1 MLLHQ
6 QRLGL
11 APYGLPGTKRIFLKD
26 RPHTATHAQSG
37 DRDMPSARRRRSEGG
52 SENGADSS
60 TPGTVSFRS
69 RAAAAAAAEAAV
81 LDKPG
86 TSTTGSSDSKPGP
99 LEQLASPASLN
110 PTASVTTT
118 GTRGEVIEAEVLEDR
133 PSDADFAWAQDDYSV
148 TQRTI
153 DTWAFFIQ
161 FRTRLYLLDKKWAY
175 AGGYTEEKKK
185 QATRRLAAFLLES
198 VLDLGPT
205 FIKLGQ
211 LSSTRSDLFPV
222 EFVEELSKLQDRVP
236 AFSAEKARAI
246 IEKDLGQPLERLYKE
261 FDPRPI
267 AAASLGQVHT
277 ATLWS
282 GEKVVVKVQRPGLR
296 KLFDIDLNNLR
307 ILAEQLD
314 KQDEANRDFRGIYQE
329 CASVLYDEIDY
340 INEGRNADRFRRNFR
355 NVPWVRVPTVHWE
368 NTSPR
373 VITLEYLPGPKI
385 SSKEELLAA
394 GLQTDIIA
402 QRATEAYLIQILRN
416 GFFHADPHPGNVSVD
431 SQGRLLFY
439 DFGMMGQIPGN
450 VRERLLQMFYGIYR
464 KDSNAVI
471 DALVNLGVIKTS
483 GDNLSIKRSINFFIE
498 NITRQTER
506 QETISTIGE
515 DLFAIAVDQP
525 FRFPAT
531 FTFVLRAFSTLEGIG
546 KSLNP
551 DYNFSK
557 VATPYAQELLQLQD
571 AQGGSGSQLLELAQQ
586 QATELGSAAA
596 AMPLRVSRIDAFLS
610 SVEAGDTK
618 LRVRVLEAERAAR
631 RSGVMQA
638 ATLHAVGALGFINL
652 GTTLA
657 ISGLEGP
664 AAGALGLAAV
674 FGVKMFQGF
683 RRIERL
689 DKFESDLKG

>member
-1 MLLHQ
+1 
-6 QRLGL
+6 
-11 APYGLPGTKRIFLKD
+11 
-26 RPHTATHAQSG
+26 
-37 DRDMPSARRRRSEGG
+37 MPSGRRRRSEGG
-52 SENGADSS
+52 NEDASFTGRQPAVVGRDSAD
-60 TPGTVSFRS
+60 PGSFKS
-69 RAAAAAAAEAAV
+69 RAAVAAAAEAAV
-81 LDKPG
+81 MDRPG
-86 TSTTGSSDSKPGP
+86 TSSTSRDSKPGP
-99 LEQLASPASLN
+99 LKQLASPTKMNS
-110 PTASVTTT
+110 TASVSSTTT
-118 GTRGEVIEAEVLEDR
+118 NGTPSEVIEAEVLDDR
-133 PSDADFAWAQDDYSV
+133 PSDADFAWANDDYNV

-185 QATRRLAAFLLES
+185 EATRRLAAFLLKS

-211 LSSTRSDLFPV
+211 LSSTRSDLFPA
-222 EFVEELSKLQDRVP
+222 EFVDELSKLQDRVP
-236 AFSAEKARAI
+236 AFSAEKARSI
-246 IEKDLGQPLERLYKE
+246 IETDLGQPLERLYKE

-267 AAASLGQVHT
+267 AAASLGQVHK

-314 KQDEANRDFRGIYQE
+314 KQDETNRDFRGIYQE
-329 CASVLYDEIDY
+329 CATVLYDEIDY

-355 NVPWVRVPTVHWE
+355 DIPWVRVPTVYWE
-368 NTSPR
+368 QTSPR
-373 VITLEYLPGPKI
+373 VITLEYLPGPKV

-394 GLQTDIIA
+394 GLQTDVIA
-402 QRATEAYLIQILRN
+402 QRATEAYLIQILKN

-431 SQGRLLFY
+431 SEGRLLFY
-439 DFGMMGQIPGN
+439 DFGMMGTIEGN

-471 DALVNLGVIKTS
+471 DALVSLGVIKTT
-483 GDNLSIKRSINFFIE
+483 GDSLTIKRAINYFIE
-498 NITRQTER
+498 NISRQTER
-506 QETISTIGE
+506 QETIATIGE

-546 KSLNP
+546 KSLDPN
-551 DYNFSK
+551 YNFST

-571 AQGGSGSQLLELAQQ
+571 AQGGSGSQLFQLAQQ
-586 QATELGSAAA
+586 QATELGSATA
-596 AMPLRVSRIDAFLS
+596 AMPMRVSRIDAFLS

-631 RSGVMQA
+631 RSGVMQS

-657 ISGLEGP
+657 ISGLDGP

-674 FGVKMFQGF
+674 FGVMMFQGF
-683 RRIERL
+683 RRIDRL
-689 DKFESDLKG
+689 DKFEKDLKG